1 MRQKE
6 LMSNANRNGKDRAVA
21 SRPRDVVALFAGV
34 GGIESGLKRAGYRT
48 RLLCENDPGAGAV
61 LRARFRGVPLVE
73 DVRELAGDPKALP
86 DRIDLLT
93 AGFPCQDLSQAGGT
107 AGIRGAK
114 SGLVTHVFDI
124 LEHRIEEERP
134 IPWVFVENV
143 PFMLQLAR
151 GAAMAHVVG
160 EFERLG
166 YRWAY
171 RVVDTRAF
179 GLPQRRERVL
189 LVASLVADPVD
200 VLFAEDAGAP
210 PDLDY
215 RGRACGFY
223 WTEGNRGLGWAVDAV
238 PTLKGGSTVGIP
250 SPPGIW
256 MPDGRIVTPDIRDAE
271 RLQGFPAGWTEP
283 AATVGRPSY
292 RWKLVGNA
300 VTVDVAEWVGRAIAR
315 PGVGSRAS
323 SHLFPM
329 PSTLAGAWP
338 RAARGS
344 AEGRYEVSISSWPV
358 RVEGPSLTAFLEH
371 ETKPLSFKAANGFKT
386 RLDKSCLRRPK
397 EFDRDL
403 ALHVARMEAASVGEA
418 VEEGVEVA
426 VG

>member
-1 MRQKE
+1 MRDPKP
-6 LMSNANRNGKDRAVA
+6 SSRKAGTNGTGDNSTR
-21 SRPRDVVALFAGV
+21 SVVALFAGV
-34 GGIESGLKRAGYRT
+34 GGIESGLERVGYRT

-61 LRARFRGVPLVE
+61 LRSRFPGIPLVE
-73 DVRELAGDPKALP
+73 DVRDLARDPSRLP
-86 DRIDLLT
+86 SRIDLLT

-114 SGLVTHVFDI
+114 SGLVTHVFEI
-124 LEHRIEEERP
+124 LEHRITEGRP
-134 IPWVFVENV
+134 VPWVFVENV

-151 GAAMAHVVG
+151 GAAMAHVVD

-179 GLPQRRERVL
+179 GIPQRRERVIF
-189 LVASLVADPVD
+189 VASLVADPAD

-210 PDLDY
+210 PQAEY

-250 SPPGIW
+250 SPPAIW
-256 MPDGRIVTPDIRDAE
+256 MPDGRIVTPDLRDAE
-271 RLQGFPAGWTEP
+271 RMQGFPADWTEP
-283 AATVGRPSY
+283 AAEVVRPSS

-300 VTVDVAEWVGRAIAR
+300 VTVDVAEWVGRVIAR
-315 PGVGSRAS
+315 RGSSSRALS
-323 SHLFPM
+323 NLFPM
-329 PSTLAGAWP
+329 PIKSSGSWP
-338 RAARGS
+338 RAAHGS
-344 AEGRYEVSISSWPV
+344 VDGRFEVSISSWPV
-358 RVEGPSLTAFLEH
+358 RMDGPSLEGFLAF
-371 ETKPLSFKAANGFKT
+371 ETKPLSYKATSGFKK
-386 RLDKSCLRRPK
+386 RLDNSCLRRPT

-403 ALHVARMEAASVGEA
+403 EVHLARLEVLAERPAVKVGSQ
-418 VEEGVEVA
+418 VA
-426 VG
+426 VA

>member
-1 MRQKE
+1 
-6 LMSNANRNGKDRAVA
+6 
-21 SRPRDVVALFAGV
+21 
-34 GGIESGLKRAGYRT
+34 
-48 RLLCENDPGAGAV
+48 LLCENDPGAGAV
-61 LRARFRGVPLVE
+61 LKSRFRGVPLVE
-73 DVRELAGDPKALP
+73 DVRDLARDPSALP
-86 DRIDLLT
+86 DQIDLLT

-114 SGLVTHVFDI
+114 SGLVTHVFEI
-124 LEHRIEEERP
+124 LEHRIEEGRP

-151 GAAMAHVVG
+151 GAAMTHVVN

-189 LVASLVADPVD
+189 LVASLVADPAD
-200 VLFAEDAGAP
+200 ALFTEDAGEP
-210 PDLDY
+210 PELNY

-223 WTEGNRGLGWAVDAV
+223 WTEGNRGLGWAIDAV

-256 MPDGRIVTPDIRDAE
+256 MPDGRIVTPDLRDAE

-283 AATVGRPSY
+283 AAKVVRASS

-315 PGVGSRAS
+315 PGSSSRAS
-323 SHLFPM
+323 SGLFPM
-329 PSTLAGAWP
+329 PLTSKGSWP
-338 RAARGS
+338 KAAYGS
-344 AEGRYEVSISSWPV
+344 VDGRFEVSISSWPV
-358 RVEGPSLTAFLEH
+358 RVEGPSLEAFLEF
-371 ETKPLSFKAANGFKT
+371 ETKPLSYKATYGFKT
-386 RLDKSCLRRPK
+386 RLDNSCLRRPK

-403 ALHVARMEAASVGEA
+403 ALHVARMEAAAAGDA
-418 VEEGVEVA
+418 VEEGAEAAVA
-426 VG
+426 